1 VSVRELQTNWSS
13 SVVSAARTTNA
24 TEQKAQAQ
32 RTSSASQ
39 SASQSASHPDS
50 QSASKSASKSASQ
63 SASQSTSQPAAIYAA
78 GYDHWSALDDLKAA
92 AERIAQPVPDLVLDD
107 SALDAF
113 VAAAELL
120 AKKQGDKA
128 ALKKEDKNLQFE
140 VDHVHPSVA
149 TFFKAVFQRA
159 KDAFQ
164 TACVAVGALAL
175 YTEQKGLGAKKLS
188 RKSDLLVFDEMP
200 DSNFA
205 LDETVQASAVLTGEL
220 KWRLSQEKHR
230 DQLSSTTTNDGIN
243 GLQRDYAATLPKGP
257 RAELPFGLG
266 FVSDGVHFVLV
277 RTEVAESGIRSIC
290 SKAFDMRNKQELGAV
305 ISALGFALV
314 VAASRSFTYTYAMP
328 RAALGGGAEVV
339 VDEIV
344 AATSNSIVFRF
355 RTGAQQ
361 SFVGKHVRG
370 DAQCARYAAE
380 LAVWKQHGALLLAS
394 KYFVHLAPQTTQ
406 WHHATVLVY
415 DDDSATSLKL
425 LRDRAPFGSLI
436 DVVIRDAGAALK
448 LLHSAGLAFFD
459 LHPGQIVVT
468 CARDGTPLS
477 AKLVDVETVCPFERS
492 VPADRRV
499 WCMPQFEPRW
509 LTNRPINEMTDAE
522 SLALVAAWLLD
533 LQVANDNIPKSRAI
547 RALSAMSA
555 RAKLFD
561 DIGLCHGSSPI
572 TLNSLV
578 QFRRPG

>member
-1 VSVRELQTNWSS
+1 MSEPNVGIAELVVSVGELQTNWSS
-13 SVVSAARTTNA
+13 SIESAAR
-24 TEQKAQAQ
+24 
-32 RTSSASQ
+32 
-39 SASQSASHPDS
+39 
-50 QSASKSASKSASQ
+50 
-63 SASQSTSQPAAIYAA
+63 SQPAAIYAA
-78 GYDHWSALDDLKAA
+78 GCDHWSALDDLKAA

-120 AKKQGDKA
+120 AKRQGETA
-128 ALKKEDKNLQFE
+128 ALQKEDANLQFE
-140 VDHVHPSVA
+140 VEHVHPSVA

-175 YTEQKGLGAKKLS
+175 YTEQKTKLS
-188 RKSDLLVFDEMP
+188 RKSDLLVLDEMH

-205 LDETVQASAVLTGEL
+205 RDETVQASAVLTGEL

-230 DQLSSTTTNDGIN
+230 DQLSSTATNDGIN

-277 RTEVAESGIRSIC
+277 RTEVAESVIRSIC

-394 KYFVHLAPQTTQ
+394 RHFVHLAPQTTQ

-415 DDDSATSLKL
+415 DNDSATSLKL

-477 AKLVDVETVCPFERS
+477 AMLVDVETVCPIERS

-499 WCMPQFEPRW
+499 WCMPQYEPRW

-533 LQVANDNIPKSRAI
+533 QQIANDNRSKSRAI
-547 RALSAMSA
+547 RILSAMTAS
-555 RAKLFD
+555 AKLFD

-572 TLNSLV
+572 TLNSLE
-578 QFRRPG
+578 QFHVD